1 MTSATEPLPAGAP
14 SRPRVFGA
22 RPFHTDG
29 DLLAL
34 GFAPDGSLWSVEE
47 PGVLRHWDVAGRRQ
61 VGFHPL
67 DELATLW
74 AFSGDTR
81 LVAAGSDELSV
92 WETATGKVRAS
103 WPQPSWVT
111 AIAFPPA
118 GDLLATGHDDAVVR
132 LWCMASDRMVQEF
145 RGHAMA
151 VSALAFSPDGARL
164 ATAGEDRVIRLWDVA
179 SGRQVGSLIGHTDR
193 IPALAWR
200 PDGRRIVSAG
210 WDTTARVW
218 DVATCEPIILL
229 NSHAGQVHTLAFSPD
244 GSRLACADS
253 DDAVHVWDAEHHRT
267 LTVLRDQAT
276 AGRPAA
282 GAASR
287 AGQAGATRLAA
298 PAAEE
303 PKVRCLAFSPDGQ
316 RLASGGGERVIH
328 LWDARQ
334 GPDSEQ
340 GTDPHLSRTC
350 VAVSPDGRR
359 LASLGMGTAL
369 RVWDTAS
376 GQSVLELE
384 GAPVLRAFAASPDGR
399 WFAGSVAADGGVN
412 LPPGARNT
420 VRLWQADSGRRQAAL
435 EGPAAPVTS
444 LVFSPDSTLLASA
457 GSQTS
462 DVWLWRVPS
471 GEPVLLI
478 PGAAEGCSVQAL
490 AFHPNGRLLA
500 AGGIDPLAAGGADGV
515 VAIWDIQERRMVKS
529 RRGGAQAVAFSPD
542 GKRLAVA
549 SPGQA
554 ARVWDVEDGQAAD
567 LIGHLDAVTC
577 LAFSPDGLL
586 LATGSDDRT
595 VRLWDAGSGLPRGVA
610 ELDTQV
616 KAVAFAPDGR
626 HLFTGNGNTSCC
638 QLDLALVLSPSQ

>member
-1 MTSATEPLPAGAP
+1 MTSATELPTASEP

-61 VGFHPL
+61 IAFHPL

-74 AFSGDTR
+74 AFSPGAC

-92 WETATGKVRAS
+92 WEVATGQVRAS

-111 AIAFPPA
+111 AIAFPPT
-118 GDLLATGHDDAVVR
+118 GDLLATGHDDHVAR
-132 LWCMASDRMVQEF
+132 LWDLAGQQMVREL
-145 RGHAMA
+145 RGHELA
-151 VSALAFSPDGARL
+151 VSALAFSPDGKTL
-164 ATAGEDRVIRLWDVA
+164 ATAGEDRVIRLWEVCT
-179 SGRQVGSLIGHTDR
+179 GRQVGSLVGHTDR

-218 DVATCEPIILL
+218 DTATCEPIILL

-253 DDAVHVWDAEHHRT
+253 DDAVHIWDAERNRT
-267 LTVLRDQAT
+267 LTVVRDQAP
-276 AGRPAA
+276 ARRPAP
-282 GAASR
+282 R
-287 AGQAGATRLAA
+287 
-298 PAAEE
+298 PAEE
-303 PKVRCLAFSPDGQ
+303 PRIRCLAFSPDGQ
-316 RLASGGGERVIH
+316 RLASGGAERVIH

-340 GTDPHLSRTC
+340 GADPRTSRTC
-350 VAVSPDGRR
+350 LAVSPDGRR
-359 LASLGMGTAL
+359 LANLGMGTPL
-369 RVWDTAS
+369 RVWDIAT
-376 GQSVLELE
+376 GQPALELE
-384 GAPVLRAFAASPDGR
+384 GAPVLRAFAASSDGR
-399 WFAGSVAADGGVN
+399 WFAGSVAAEGGAD
-412 LPPGARNT
+412 LPPGARNS
-420 VRLWQADSGRRQAAL
+420 VRLWHADNGRRQAVL
-435 EGPAAPVTS
+435 EGQAAPVTS
-444 LVFSPDSTLLASA
+444 LAFSLDSTLLAS
-457 GSQTS
+457 GGFQSS

-478 PGAAEGCSVQAL
+478 PGAAEACSVETL

-500 AGGIDPLAAGGADGV
+500 VGGIDHLATSGADGV
-515 VAIWDIQERRMVKS
+515 VVLWDIEDRKVVTS
-529 RRGGAQAVAFSPD
+529 RRGGASAVAFSPD

-549 SPGQA
+549 SLGQA
-554 ARVWDVEDGQAAD
+554 ARIWDVDGGQAVD

-577 LAFSPDGLL
+577 LAFSPDGRI

-595 VRLWDAGSGLPRGVA
+595 VRLWDAAGGQPRGVL

-626 HLFTGNGNTSCC
+626 HLYTGNGNTSCS
-638 QLDLALVLSPSQ
+638 QLDPAQVLSPA